1 MTTTVVETEFDVL
14 KEFEKT
20 VLEKL
25 VQSFGLD
32 FILLNDKLGGD
43 VDTIHNVRR
52 DIFATEKEKEKYQNR
67 PKYDNRQY
75 HGDQRYIQYN
85 KHLSELKKQGN
96 LTDGYTHKQ
105 FSPNDIINLD
115 HIISANEIHN
125 DPAKILAEQNGVAL
139 ANDKSNFA
147 PTHQAINKAKNASKM
162 SDFVDSM
169 DKRVAYKKEE
179 LQKIKEKLKDNSLSI
194 NEKQKLESKE
204 RNAEEYIKAF
214 EAADKKQML
223 EKDKKAREIY
233 NTKINFAYYSSSKFF
248 KNTAKEAGK
257 KGLLMGGRQ
266 AIGMIIAEI
275 WFELKEKLPII
286 YKEIKDNFKLEK
298 FLERVKETLE
308 NIFERVKTR
317 FNDLIN
323 SFKNGILSG
332 IISSLHTTVM
342 NIFTTSTKMV
352 GKLIR
357 EMWNTLVQTAKVAFF
372 NPDNLATGDLLKE
385 ILKLISFGI
394 STLIGTIINSQLQTY
409 LKIPFG
415 EEISMFLSGL
425 VSGVLMLG
433 FTYFLSYS
441 QVMNK
446 IWDYLNSFKTRYE
459 KMIEHMKE
467 INLELDRYLMEL
479 SKLEFNLNTDELSR
493 FSTSLSQTN
502 NELERKILLVQKIEE
517 RGIDLGYDPK
527 QKDGFKHHLV
537 QIQKKYHGS

>member
-32 FILLNDKLGGD
+32 FILLNDKLGGE
-43 VDTIHNVRR
+43 VDTIHNVRQG
-52 DIFATEKEKEKYQNR
+52 IFATKKEKEKYQNR
-67 PKYDNRQY
+67 SKYDSHQY

-105 FSPNDIINLD
+105 FDPNNIINLD

-125 DPAKILAEQNGVAL
+125 DPARILAEQNGVEL

-162 SDFVDSM
+162 SDFVESM

-194 NEKQKLESKE
+194 NEKQKLENKE

-275 WFELKEKLPII
+275 WFELKEKLPLI

-308 NIFERVKTR
+308 NIFERVKAR

-357 EMWNTLVQTAKVAFF
+357 EMWDTLVQTAKVAFF

-459 KMIEHMKE
+459 KMIEHMKQ

-502 NELERKILLVQKIEE
+502 NELERKVLLIQEIEK

-527 QKDGFKHHLV
+527 QTDGFKHHLV
-537 QIQKKYHGS
+537 QIQKEYHGS

>member
-32 FILLNDKLGGD
+32 FILLNDKLGGE
-43 VDTIHNVRR
+43 VDTIHNVRQG
-52 DIFATEKEKEKYQNR
+52 IFATKKEKEKYQNR
-67 PKYDNRQY
+67 SKYDSHQY

-105 FSPNDIINLD
+105 FDPNNIINLD

-125 DPAKILAEQNGVAL
+125 DPARILAEQNGVEL

-162 SDFVDSM
+162 SDFVESM

-194 NEKQKLESKE
+194 NEKQKLENKE

-233 NTKINFAYYSSSKFF
+233 NTKINFAYYSSSRFF

-275 WFELKEKLPII
+275 WFELKEKLPLI

-308 NIFERVKTR
+308 NIFERVKAR

-357 EMWNTLVQTAKVAFF
+357 EMWDTLVQTAKVAFF

-459 KMIEHMKE
+459 KMIEHMKQ

-502 NELERKILLVQKIEE
+502 NELERKVLLIQEIEK

-527 QKDGFKHHLV
+527 QTDGFKHHLV
-537 QIQKKYHGS
+537 QIQKEYHGS

>member
-1 MTTTVVETEFDVL
+1 MTSIINKEFDVL
-14 KEFEKT
+14 KELEKT
-20 VLEKL
+20 VLQNL

-169 DKRVAYKKEE
+169 NKRVAYKKEE
-179 LQKIKEKLKDNSLSI
+179 LKKIKEKLKDNSLSI

-493 FSTSLSQTN
+493 FSISLSQTN
-502 NELERKILLVQKIEE
+502 NELERKILLI
-517 RGIDLGYDPK
+517 L
-527 QKDGFKHHLV
+527 L
-537 QIQKKYHGS
+537 

>member
-32 FILLNDKLGGD
+32 FILLNDKLGGE
-43 VDTIHNVRR
+43 VDTIHNVRQG
-52 DIFATEKEKEKYQNR
+52 IFATKKEKEKYQNR
-67 PKYDNRQY
+67 SKYDSHQY

-105 FSPNDIINLD
+105 FDPNNIINLD

-125 DPAKILAEQNGVAL
+125 DPARILAEQNGVAL

-162 SDFVDSM
+162 SDFIESM
-169 DKRVAYKKEE
+169 DKRVAYKKEG

-194 NEKQKLESKE
+194 NEKQKLENKE

-275 WFELKEKLPII
+275 WFELKEKLPLI
-286 YKEIKDNFKLEK
+286 YKEIKDNFKLGK

-308 NIFERVKTR
+308 NIFERVKAR

-357 EMWNTLVQTAKVAFF
+357 EMWDTLVQTAKVAFF

-459 KMIEHMKE
+459 KMIEHMKQ

-502 NELERKILLVQKIEE
+502 NELERKVLLIQEIEK

-527 QKDGFKHHLV
+527 QTDGFKHHLV
-537 QIQKKYHGS
+537 QIQKEYHGS

>member
-32 FILLNDKLGGD
+32 FILLNDKLGGE
-43 VDTIHNVRR
+43 VDTIHNVRQG
-52 DIFATEKEKEKYQNR
+52 IFATKKEKEKYQNR
-67 PKYDNRQY
+67 SKYDSHQY

-96 LTDGYTHKQ
+96 LTDGYTYKQ
-105 FSPNDIINLD
+105 FDPNNIINLD

-125 DPAKILAEQNGVAL
+125 DPARILAEQNGVEL

-162 SDFVDSM
+162 SDFVESM

-194 NEKQKLESKE
+194 NEKQKLENKE

-275 WFELKEKLPII
+275 WFELKEKLPLI

-308 NIFERVKTR
+308 NIFERVKAR

-357 EMWNTLVQTAKVAFF
+357 EMWDTLVQTAKVAFF

-459 KMIEHMKE
+459 KMIEHMKQ

-502 NELERKILLVQKIEE
+502 NELERKVLLIQEIEK

-527 QKDGFKHHLV
+527 QTDGFKHHLV
-537 QIQKKYHGS
+537 QIQKEYHGS

>member
-1 MTTTVVETEFDVL
+1 M
-14 KEFEKT
+14 
-20 VLEKL
+20 
-25 VQSFGLD
+25 
-32 FILLNDKLGGD
+32 NDKLGGD
-43 VDTIHNVRR
+43 VDTIHNVRQG
-52 DIFATEKEKEKYQNR
+52 IFATKKEKEKYQNR
-67 PKYDNRQY
+67 SKYDSHQY

-105 FSPNDIINLD
+105 FDPNNIINLD

-125 DPAKILAEQNGVAL
+125 DPARILAEQNGVAL

-162 SDFVDSM
+162 SDFVESM

-194 NEKQKLESKE
+194 NEKQKLENKE

-275 WFELKEKLPII
+275 WFELKEKLPLI

-308 NIFERVKTR
+308 NIFERVKAR

-357 EMWNTLVQTAKVAFF
+357 EMWDTLVQTAKVAFF

-459 KMIEHMKE
+459 KMIEHMKQ

-502 NELERKILLVQKIEE
+502 NELERKILLIQKIKE

-537 QIQKKYHGS
+537 QMQKEYHGS